1 MQQTAPLFPHATAP
15 GLLRAKR
22 IAVLGSARGL
32 GLAVAQAAE
41 AAGAEV
47 HGIDNERRFEGLAA
61 FYQADI
67 SDASALS
74 AVAAALPEG
83 LNGLVACPDLDAL
96 APKETLVLG
105 LLAPRVLSEAV
116 APRMAQG
123 ASLVLRGAP
132 LTPQWTEHL
141 SEIRAAMALRHE
153 DAGEFVTRWGL
164 HLDPARTV
172 RTVGWG
178 LLAWVMAHRWRHAA
192 RDIRMNV
199 FSPASPNGRLPP
211 EIVSARSH
219 DAATGI
225 TDAAQAALFLL
236 SDMSRGMT
244 GANLAVDG
252 GMSAQALCR
261 ADGI

>member
-1 MQQTAPLFPHATAP
+1 MQQPSPLIRHATAP
-15 GLLRAKR
+15 GLLRDKR

-32 GLAVAQAAE
+32 GLAVAHAAE

-47 HGIDNERRFEGLAA
+47 HGIDSVRRFEGLAA
-61 FYQADI
+61 FYQADL
-67 SDASALS
+67 SDALALS
-74 AVAAALPEG
+74 AVASALPEG
-83 LNGLVACPDLDAL
+83 LDGLVACPDLDAL
-96 APKETLVLG
+96 VPKDTLVLG

-123 ASLVLRGAP
+123 ASIVVRGAP
-132 LTPQWTEHL
+132 VTPHWAERL
-141 SEIRAAMALRHE
+141 SEIRAAMALRHA

-172 RTVGWG
+172 RTVGWA
-178 LLAWVMAHRWRHAA
+178 LMAWAMVHRWRYAD
-192 RDIRMNV
+192 RDIRMNT
-199 FSPASPNGRLPP
+199 FSPANASGHLPP
-211 EIVSARSH
+211 EIVAARGH
-219 DAATGI
+219 DAAMGT

-236 SDMSRGMT
+236 SDLSRGMT

-252 GMSAQALCR
+252 GMSAQMLCH